1 MSYSPQRSDLHK
13 LSWRNGTILLAAS
26 CQTTDI
32 MALKTQTKMYSKYT
46 LHELNKMK
54 RNSKCEVFM
63 NNLLTK
69 YIHPF
74 KDVKETTNTIII

>member
-1 MSYSPQRSDLHK
+1 MSYPPQRSDLHK

-32 MALKTQTKMYSKYT
+32 MALKTPAKMYSKYT
-46 LHELNKMK
+46 LHELNKIK
-54 RNSKCEVFM
+54 SNSKCEVFT